1 MTKTYLAEI
10 AHSLSEKD
18 ITRLENGT
26 IELDNERIL
35 PASVEVID
43 ETFIKLHIQEGR
55 FHQVKRMLHA
65 VNNEVISLKRIA
77 MKTLYLDD
85 SLAPGEWRFL
95 SEEEIRS
102 LKEDL

>member
-1 MTKTYLAEI
+1 
-10 AHSLSEKD
+10 
-18 ITRLENGT
+18 
-26 IELDNERIL
+26 
-35 PASVEVID
+35 
-43 ETFIKLHIQEGR
+43 
-55 FHQVKRMLHA
+55 MLHA